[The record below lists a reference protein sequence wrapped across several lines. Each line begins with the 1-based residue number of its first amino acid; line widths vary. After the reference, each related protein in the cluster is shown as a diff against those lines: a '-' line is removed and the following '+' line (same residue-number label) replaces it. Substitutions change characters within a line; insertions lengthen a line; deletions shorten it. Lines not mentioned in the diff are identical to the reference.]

1 MAKKKK
7 TQSQAGKQ
15 PGALSPKEG
24 QEQAGRP
31 TTERRQN
38 EIPMRND
45 EEQQQPGDRFP
56 RGSYEGGRENPKVF

>member
-7 TQSQAGKQ
+7 SKRQAGKH
-15 PGALSPKEG
+15 PGAITRKE

-31 TTERRQN
+31 TSERRQD

-45 EEQQQPGDRFP
+45 EEQQKPGDRFP